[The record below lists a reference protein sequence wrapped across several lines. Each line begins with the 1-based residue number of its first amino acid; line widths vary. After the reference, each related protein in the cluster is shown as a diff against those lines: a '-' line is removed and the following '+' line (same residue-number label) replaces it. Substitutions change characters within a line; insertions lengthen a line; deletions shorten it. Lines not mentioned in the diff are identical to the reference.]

1 LRVLFL
7 RRVERVPVGHQQA
20 LAVAAVAAADMAV
33 AVVAVVADMAAVAA
47 ADIWEEVA
55 RVRVR
60 DWAVAARQPVRA
72 TPP

>member
-1 LRVLFL
+1 
-7 RRVERVPVGHQQA
+7 
-20 LAVAAVAAADMAV
+20 MAV